1 MDLQNKASMLTQ
13 LHSTFGLP
21 ISDDYLYE
29 EFGIEKPANYKKL
42 KADKTEAKRPQIQTG
57 KNIKPQ
63 QEPSAQSKNKALS
76 ARLRDFFGHA
86 PRDGAA
92 LDW

>member
-42 KADKTEAKRPQIQTG
+42 KADKAQEAKPQPRT
-57 KNIKPQ
+57 NVAPDD
-63 QEPSAQSKNKALS
+63 EPPARNNNKALS
-76 ARLRDFFGHA
+76 ARLRDFFGQA